1 MFQSLLTLGL
11 GLLGLFAPGHI
22 WALATLFGHWR
33 LQLGIDPLSGFFL
46 AVLGLVQLAVVVY
59 GQRYTAHYSRRQQA
73 VIGALMP
80 QFALSMAMLLLSY
93 DAISFL
99 ITWEIMSLTSFGLV
113 VVDHRHGHVRRAGF
127 LYLVA
132 THVGALALVA
142 MFAVLAAS
150 GLGVGF
156 QSYAHGVPLL
166 GVGLRS
172 ALLITGLIGF
182 GSKAAIV
189 PFHIWLPRAH
199 PVAPSH
205 VSALMSGV
213 MIKVA
218 IYGLIRLVF
227 GWLGVGPLWWGL
239 LLIAFGVASALLG
252 VLYALME
259 HGLKRL
265 LAYHSI
271 ENIGII
277 VLGLGAA
284 ELGRSLGSDI
294 LYEFALAAA
303 LFHVL
308 NHAIFKSGLFLAA
321 GSVRS
326 AAGTDDLE
334 RLGGLARSMPWTTGA
349 FLVLSMAIVGLP
361 PFNGFASEWMTMQS
375 LLRVAHL
382 AAPAIAVVGLL
393 GALGLALTGG
403 LAAACFVKAGG
414 VGFLGPNRSPGRSIV
429 EAPRAMLVG
438 PIALAGVALLLG
450 LVPGA
455 LSDLGQRIAAGLADA
470 HVPAPGAP
478 LALAAPWTRP
488 DWPLYL
494 MLGALLGVLALASVL
509 RRAHATAVVR
519 PRWGCGGE
527 VTPRSAYTATSFS
540 KSIRQ
545 IFGSFYR
552 PRRSL
557 VRVATNLPYLSTE
570 VRYESV
576 VRHLI
581 DHHLYLPMQ
590 RGGLRSAQFL
600 RRMQSGSLRQYIG
613 YMLVTLLLTLIA
625 IGR

>member
-1 MFQSLLTLGL
+1 MLWST
-11 GLLGLFAPGHI
+11 
-22 WALATLFGHWR
+22 WR
-33 LQLGIDPLSGFFL
+33 LEIGIDPLSGFFL
-46 AVLGLVQLAVVVY
+46 AVLGLVQAVTVMY
-59 GQRYTAHYSRRQQA
+59 GERYITHYNRGQQILIR
-73 VIGALMP
+73 VLVP
-80 QFALSMAMLLLSY
+80 QFTMSMAMLLVAR

-99 ITWEIMSLTSFGLV
+99 GAWELMSLTSFGLV
-113 VVDHRHGHVRRAGF
+113 VTEHQHGRVRKAGF

-132 THVGALALVA
+132 THTGALALVGLFA
-142 MFAVLAAS
+142 MLAAH
-150 GLGVGF
+150 GLGVDF
-156 QSYAHGVPLL
+156 QSYARGTPFL
-166 GVGLRS
+166 GVGIRS
-172 ALLITGLIGF
+172 VLLLIGLIGF

-227 GWLGVGPLWWGL
+227 GWLGVGPLWWGM

-271 ENIGII
+271 ENVGII
-277 VLGLGAA
+277 VLGIGAA
-284 ELGRSLGSDI
+284 ELARSFGAGI

-303 LFHVL
+303 LFHIL

-326 AAGTDDLE
+326 ATGTDDLE
-334 RLGGLARSMPWTTGA
+334 HLGGLARSMPWTAGA
-349 FLVLSMAIVGLP
+349 FLLLSMAIVGLP

-382 AAPAIAVVGLL
+382 AAPVIATVALL

-403 LAAACFVKAGG
+403 LAGACFVKACG
-414 VGFLGPNRSPGRSIV
+414 VGFLGPEHSTGRRLV
-429 EAPRAMLVG
+429 REAPWPMVLG
-438 PIALAGVALLLG
+438 PAALAALSLLLG
-450 LVPGA
+450 FVPGGMVA
-455 LSDLGQRIAAGLADA
+455 LGMRIAAGLA
-470 HVPAPGAP
+470 HVRIEASPTPF
-478 LALAAPWTRP
+478 ALSAPWTQP

-494 MLGALLGVLALASVL
+494 ALGATAGALVLAFAM
-509 RRAHATAVVR
+509 RRSLTRAVVR

-527 VTPRSAYTATSFS
+527 VTPANAYTATSFS

-545 IFGSFYR
+545 IFAPFYQ
-552 PRRSL
+552 PQRSL
-557 VRVATNLPYLSTE
+557 VRVATRLPYLSAE
-570 VRYESV
+570 VRYDSV
-576 VRHLI
+576 VRHVI
-581 DHHLYLPMQ
+581 DHHLYLPLH
-590 RGGLRSAQFL
+590 RSGLRAAQFL
-600 RRMQSGSLRQYIG
+600 RRLQTGSLRQYIG
-613 YMLVTLLLTLIA
+613 YMLATLLLTLFA
-625 IGR
+625 TGR